1 MPPRDFTPTIDPIV
15 DITRRRLL
23 TAIPALGVF
32 AAGVNC
38 GDDDDDAGGEHT
50 TTPGATNAAFPVTI
64 AHEFGETTVEKK
76 ATRIVAAGFNEVDFI
91 LAFGEKPVGI
101 RDFIGT
107 YPEETRPWARDL
119 IKDTKFEN
127 IGGNEIDFEKVA
139 SLDPDLI
146 MAVYAF
152 LDDGAY
158 AKLSGIAPTVAGPQ
172 GGATWKEQ
180 TRMTGQ
186 ALGMEARAE
195 ELVADAEQRV
205 KDAIAAHPEFKD
217 KSLAIL
223 WGVTEPGAGYYLLP
237 ETDLRAQFFYD
248 FGFVP
253 PATTG
258 EISAD
263 QAQLFDTDAVVVF
276 GWTEEQM
283 AGDRLFQGLDA
294 VTGGHVLYFAWESDL
309 AGALGFSSPL
319 SIPYA
324 VDVVVPLLADAVK
337 GAS

>member
-1 MPPRDFTPTIDPIV
+1 MPPRDFPQTIDPIV

-32 AAGVNC
+32 AAGINC
-38 GDDDDDAGGEHT
+38 GDDDDDDS
-50 TTPGATNAAFPVTI
+50 TPAETPTGADTAFPVTI
-64 AHEFGETTVEKK
+64 EHEFGETTIDKK
-76 ATRIVAAGFNEVDFI
+76 PTRIVAAGFNEVDFV

-107 YPEETRPWARDL
+107 YPEETRPWAVDL
-119 IKDTKFEN
+119 IKDAGFVD
-127 IGGNEIDFEKVA
+127 IGGEEIDFEKVA
-139 SLDPDLI
+139 TLDPDLI

-152 LDDGAY
+152 LDEGAFE
-158 AKLSGIAPTVAGPQ
+158 KLNGIAPTIAGPM
-172 GGATWKEQ
+172 GGASWKEQ
-180 TRMTGQ
+180 TLITGRAFGQ
-186 ALGMEARAE
+186 EAKAQ
-195 ELVADAEQRV
+195 ELVSGVEQKV
-205 KDAIAAHPEFKD
+205 KDAIAANPGFAG

-223 WGVTEPGAGYYLLP
+223 WGVNEPGSGYYLLP

-248 FGFVP
+248 LGFVP

-263 QAQLFDTDAVVVF
+263 QAQLLDADVLVIF
-276 GWTEEQM
+276 GWTKEQL
-283 AGDRLFQGLDA
+283 AEDRLFQGLD
-294 VTGGHVLYFAWESDL
+294 VVKGGHLAYFTWESDL
-309 AGALGFSSPL
+309 SGALGFSSPL

-324 VDVVVPLLADAVK
+324 IDLVVPLLAGALE